1 MSELNYGLK
10 DRVVLVTGASRNI
23 GRAIACAMASEGAHV
38 VIHAASNK
46 EGAMET
52 ARMVEKRGVSS
63 LVTMGD
69 LGLPETAPGVIKQIV
84 DKFDRLDVLVNNA
97 AIRPECAF
105 SEMSYSD
112 WRDVL
117 SVCLDAVFLIT
128 SASLP
133 YLQASDQA
141 CIINIGGLTGHTGAL
156 NRAHVITAK
165 AGITGFTRALAHELS
180 PGGINVN
187 CVVPG
192 LIDTIRGGTSQ
203 AEPQHHAKTTNILKR
218 RGTPEEVADTVTFLA
233 GNQARYITGQTIHVN
248 GGAFLA

>member
-1 MSELNYGLK
+1 MAELNYGLT

-38 VIHAASNK
+38 IIHAATDREAAK
-46 EGAMET
+46 ET
-52 ARMVEKRGVSS
+52 AKMVEDYGVRA

-69 LGLPETAPGVIKQIV
+69 LGLPETAPMVMEKV
-84 DKFDRLDVLVNNA
+84 NEKFGRLDILVNNA
-97 AIRPECAF
+97 AIRPECPFA
-105 SEMSYSD
+105 EMSYSE
-112 WRDVL
+112 WRKVL
-117 SVCLDAVFLIT
+117 AVVLDGAFLIT
-128 SASLP
+128 KEALEL
-133 YLQASDQA
+133 LQASDQA
-141 CIINIGGLTGHTGAL
+141 SIINIGGLTGHTGAT

-192 LIDTIRGGTSQ
+192 LIDTIREGNSESKPHHHTS
-203 AEPQHHAKTTNILKR
+203 TTNILKR
-218 RGTPEEVADTVTFLA
+218 RGTPEEVASMITFLA